1 MAVCKF
7 CGVDLP
13 TPARTGRPR
22 AYCSS
27 ACRTAAS
34 RERVEGSWDWTQPA
48 QPAAVVEAQT
58 REVLL
63 EVAESIIEEVAAAPA
78 EERLARAIVETR
90 VLSSGYGRLAPD
102 LPPALA
108 WRAAEMSTTLGESV
122 ERLFGR
128 PEDES

>member
-1 MAVCKF
+1 MTVCVQ
-7 CGVDLP
+7 CGGPLP
-13 TPARTGRPR
+13 PPGKRGPARR
-22 AYCSS
+22 YCSG

-34 RERVEGSWDWTQPA
+34 RDRIEGSWDWTQPA

-63 EVAESIIEEVAAAPA
+63 EVAESIIKEVAAAPA